1 MTTTAATA
9 HHGSFTAR
17 LLPPSHHPAHHDG
30 TGHDATEQNGAE
42 QNATGQGGTDL
53 IWDDARWLRFTART
67 DLHETHCL
75 QVLEED
81 RPVALATLL
90 VTHKPGG
97 LLFYDAP
104 RLAGTASPMAEP
116 ELLDEA
122 EREQW
127 DRLTASLP
135 EGRADHYPSLALAT
149 FGNHHGVAHTHG
161 RSPEQR
167 RSVMT
172 ALPVL
177 LQLIADQLG
186 CRSTALLYVGEPEAE
201 AVDAAAIH
209 AGYHATLL
217 GADAV
222 HELGADDWEQ
232 YVAGLSSRR
241 RRGLRKEV
249 TAYENSGFRTVATT
263 GPEALD
269 DTVTALQVAHR
280 AKYGLP
286 GGHDRVRRDFDA
298 LREEIGD
305 SCVVLGAVHED
316 RVLGFAL
323 YLRAGDALFLR
334 TVGFAP
340 EASGC
345 YLALTYHETARW
357 ALENGIRRIH
367 YGLATYEAKFQR
379 GCALRPRWGWF
390 AFHGPDADVFRR
402 LLDLQSRSIERR
414 LEHVGSPA
422 TPVPSRTLPPS
433 SISHGAAR

>member
-1 MTTTAATA
+1 MTTTEATA
-9 HHGSFTAR
+9 HHGAFTAR
-17 LLPPSHHPAHHDG
+17 LLPPGPHPAHHD
-30 TGHDATEQNGAE
+30 
-42 QNATGQGGTDL
+42 ATGQGGSDL

-90 VTHKPGG
+90 VTHTPGG

-116 ELLDEA
+116 ELLDED

-127 DRLTASLP
+127 DRLTAALP
-135 EGRADHYPSLALAT
+135 EDRTGHYPSLTLAT

-172 ALPVL
+172 ALPAL
-177 LQLIADQLG
+177 LQQISDQLG
-186 CRSTALLYVGEPEAE
+186 CRSTALLYVGEPEAAE
-201 AVDAAAIH
+201 VDAAATRV
-209 AGYHATLL
+209 GYHATLL

-222 HELGADDWEQ
+222 HELSADDWEQ

-249 TAYENSGFRTVATT
+249 TAYENSGFHTVTIT

-286 GGHDRVRRDFDA
+286 GGHERVRRDFDA
-298 LREEIGD
+298 LREEIGE

-345 YLALTYHETARW
+345 YLALTYHETTRW

-390 AFHGPDADVFRR
+390 AFHGPDAEV
-402 LLDLQSRSIERR
+402 LHEVLGLQSRSVERR

-433 SISHGAAR
+433 STVHGAAR

>member
-17 LLPPSHHPAHHDG
+17 LLPPGHHL
-30 TGHDATEQNGAE
+30 
-42 QNATGQGGTDL
+42 ATGQGGSGL
-53 IWDDARWLRFTART
+53 IWDDPRWLAFTART
-67 DLHETHCL
+67 DLHETYCL
-75 QVLEED
+75 HVLEGD

-90 VTHKPGG
+90 VTHKSGG

-122 EREQW
+122 ERAQW
-127 DRLTASLP
+127 EHLTASLP
-135 EGRADHYPSLALAT
+135 QDRADHYPSLACAT
-149 FGNHHGVAHTHG
+149 FGNHHGVAHTPG

-167 RSVMT
+167 RSVMA
-172 ALPVL
+172 ALPAL
-177 LQLIADQLG
+177 LQQIADQLG

-201 AVDAAAIH
+201 GVDAAATR
-209 AGYHATLL
+209 AGYRATLL

-222 HELGADDWEQ
+222 HELSADDWEQ

-263 GPEALD
+263 GLEALD

-286 GGHDRVRRDFDA
+286 GGHERVRRDFDA
-298 LREEIGD
+298 LREEIGE

-316 RVLGFAL
+316 RMLGFAL

-345 YLALTYHETARW
+345 YLALTYHETTRW

-390 AFHGPDADVFRR
+390 AFHGPDAEVFREV
-402 LLDLQSRSIERR
+402 LDLQSRSIERR

-433 SISHGAAR
+433 STAYGAAR

>member
-1 MTTTAATA
+1 MTTTGPTSPTA

-17 LLPPSHHPAHHDG
+17 LLPPGHHPAH
-30 TGHDATEQNGAE
+30 DATA
-42 QNATGQGGTDL
+42 QGGTGL
-53 IWDDARWLRFTART
+53 IWDDPRWLRFTART

-90 VTHKPGG
+90 LTHKPGG

-104 RLAGTASPMAEP
+104 RLAGTPSPMAEP
-116 ELLDEA
+116 DLLDEA

-127 DRLTASLP
+127 DHLTASLP
-135 EGRADHYPSLALAT
+135 LPEDRADHYPSLALAT

-161 RSPEQR
+161 RSPQQR
-167 RSVMT
+167 QSVMA
-172 ALPVL
+172 ALPAL
-177 LQLIADQLG
+177 LQQIADQLG
-186 CRSTALLYVGEPEAE
+186 CRSTAMLYVGEPEAD
-201 AVDAAAIH
+201 AVDAAATR

-222 HELGADDWEQ
+222 HELRADDWEQ

-249 TAYENSGFRTVATT
+249 TAYENSGFHTVAIT

-269 DTVTALQVAHR
+269 DTVIALQVAHR

-286 GGHDRVRRDFDA
+286 GGHERVRRDFDA
-298 LREEIGD
+298 LREEIGE
-305 SCVVLGAVHED
+305 SCVVLGAARED

-345 YLALTYHETARW
+345 YLALTYHESARW

-379 GCALRPRWGWF
+379 GCELQPRWGWF
-390 AFHGPDADVFRR
+390 AFNGPDAEAFHEV
-402 LLDLQSRSIERR
+402 LTLQSRSIERR

-433 SISHGAAR
+433 STVYGAAR

>member
-1 MTTTAATA
+1 MTTTTTTATA

-17 LLPPSHHPAHHDG
+17 LLPPGHHSAHHDG
-30 TGHDATEQNGAE
+30 TGRDGP
-42 QNATGQGGTDL
+42 DL
-53 IWDDARWLRFTART
+53 VWDDARWLRFTART
-67 DLHETHCL
+67 DLHDTHCL
-75 QVLEED
+75 EVLEED

-90 VTHKPGG
+90 VTHGPGG

-116 ELLDEA
+116 DLLDEA

-135 EGRADHYPSLALAT
+135 EGRTDHYPSLALAT
-149 FGNHHGVAHTHG
+149 FGNHHGVAHAPG

-167 RSVMT
+167 QSVMA
-172 ALPVL
+172 ALPAL
-177 LQLIADQLG
+177 LQQVSTQLG

-201 AVDAAAIH
+201 AVDAAATR

-222 HELGADDWEQ
+222 HQLNADGWEQ

-249 TAYENSGFRTVATT
+249 TAYEQSGFHTVATT
-263 GPEALD
+263 GPAALD
-269 DTVTALQVAHR
+269 DTVIALQVAHR

-286 GGHDRVRRDFDA
+286 GGDERVRRDFEA
-298 LREEIGD
+298 LREENGEA
-305 SCVVLGAVHED
+305 CVVLGAVHED
-316 RVLGFAL
+316 RMLGFAL
-323 YLRAGDALFLR
+323 YLRAGDSLFLR

-340 EASGC
+340 EAAGC
-345 YLALTYHETARW
+345 YLALTYHETTRW

-367 YGLATYEAKFQR
+367 YGLGTYEAKFQR
-379 GCALRPRWGWF
+379 GCALHPRWGWF
-390 AFHGPDADVFRR
+390 GFHGPDTATFRDV
-402 LLDLQSRSIERR
+402 LDLQSLSIERR
-414 LEHVGSPA
+414 LERVGSPA
-422 TPVPSRTLPPS
+422 TPLPSRLFPPS
-433 SISHGAAR
+433 STVHGAAR